1 MATPPPPSKPS
12 PPRASGPLK
21 QAPIK
26 PGTSQR
32 PQSQPPTQKPASR
45 TGEDGGEPRT
55 PCSPE
60 LCRKYCQPPTGSSV
74 ATKTH
79 PRSLWRR
86 FFEIPSNAS
95 QFVIQLLGKSYC
107 ENLTLDPSKY
117 VWHAFDDREYAAGMM
132 GLCGCTGIFIAS
144 EKGAFTAHVWEKDT
158 KTDGDLRGKNY
169 KATLETMKRKLSP
182 HKDDLKGGR
191 GIYHDA

>member
-1 MATPPPPSKPS
+1 MSEWPRLPRLQNR

-32 PQSQPPTQKPASR
+32 PQSQPPTQKAASR
-45 TGEDGGEPRT
+45 TGEDGEEPRT

-60 LCRKYCQPPTGSSV
+60 LCPKCCQLPTGSSV

-86 FFEIPSNAS
+86 FFAIPNDAS
-95 QFVIQLLGKSYC
+95 QFVIQLLRKSYC
-107 ENLTLDPSKY
+107 ENLTLDLSKY
-117 VWHAFDDREYAAGMM
+117 VWHAFDDKEYAAGMM
-132 GLCGCTGIFIAS
+132 GFCAYTGIFIAS

-158 KTDGDLRGKNY
+158 KTDGDLRG
-169 KATLETMKRKLSP
+169 
-182 HKDDLKGGR
+182 
-191 GIYHDA
+191 